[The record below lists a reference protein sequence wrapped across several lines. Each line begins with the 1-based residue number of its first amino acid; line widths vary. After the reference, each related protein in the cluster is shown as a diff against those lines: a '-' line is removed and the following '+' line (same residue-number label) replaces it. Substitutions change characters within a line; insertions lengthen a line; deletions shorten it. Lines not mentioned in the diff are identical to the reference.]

1 MTLTLYLWGMTTLT
15 EENYLKA
22 IYHLTEKNQ
31 TVSVNELSKYL
42 KIKMPSVNSMM
53 KKFAEKNWVIYET
66 YKPLQI
72 TPEGRKRA
80 ALVVRK
86 HRLTEMFLVDKM
98 GFGWEQVHEIAEQI
112 EHIKSELFFEKID
125 ELLDYPKT
133 DPHGSPIPDKNG
145 NIIKL
150 NYLKLSECKPGQT
163 VIFKALSESP
173 NDLLNYLN
181 QKKLSLKTAIEII
194 FIEPFDKSITVS
206 YSGKQ
211 EIFSNLVC
219 EKLLVE
225 KA

>member
-1 MTLTLYLWGMTTLT
+1 MKLFLTIMNSLT

-22 IYHLTEKNQ
+22 IFHLNSVEN
-31 TVSVNELSKYL
+31 TVTINELSKFL
-42 KIKMPSVNSMM
+42 NIKMPSVNNMM
-53 KKFAEKNWVIYET
+53 KKFDAKNWVIYEK
-66 YKPLQI
+66 YMPLKI
-72 TPEGRKRA
+72 TEKGLKEA

-150 NYLKLSECKPGQT
+150 NYRKLSECKPGQT
-163 VIFKALSESP
+163 VVFKALSESP

-181 QKKLSLKTAIEII
+181 QKNLALNTVIDVI

-206 YSGKQ
+206 YNGKQ